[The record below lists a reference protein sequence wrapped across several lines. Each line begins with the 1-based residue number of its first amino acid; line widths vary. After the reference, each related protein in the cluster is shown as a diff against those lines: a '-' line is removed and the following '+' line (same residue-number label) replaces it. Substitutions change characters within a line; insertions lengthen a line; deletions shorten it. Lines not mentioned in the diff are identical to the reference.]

1 VILDVRTNRIPKKQD
16 LESMEDMQG
25 LPSLSPAAKPGCHNG
40 NEVLHC
46 PEDDAIF
53 QQLPLF

>member
-1 VILDVRTNRIPKKQD
+1 
-16 LESMEDMQG
+16 MQG

-40 NEVLHC
+40 NEVSYC
-46 PEDDAIF
+46 PEDDAMF